1 MSRETF
7 GDIFETFGDIWRYL
21 ETFGDPGD
29 PSNYPSGPAAA
40 VAAG

>member
-7 GDIFETFGDIWRYL
+7 GDIFETFRDL